1 MDPNDVVSYIE
12 GEPYVSSISVEW
24 GLTNIEVEKATEER
38 PRIVGLS
45 TENLEINEGVINC
58 NIIFTYA

>member
-1 MDPNDVVSYIE
+1 MNLIHE
-12 GEPYVSSISVEW
+12 
-24 GLTNIEVEKATEER
+24 EVEKATEER

-45 TENLEINEGVINC
+45 TENSEINEGVINC